1 MQQSLPGM
9 PHSLVFL
16 VCTQARKLQDMVLMM
31 AQKGQVQSQ
40 ITDAYLKQMLEGISD
55 GDDKP
60 SASKITFDR
69 RRFGDDSDSDIDLD
83 GL

>member
-1 MQQSLPGM
+1 
-9 PHSLVFL
+9 
-16 VCTQARKLQDMVLMM
+16 MVLMM

-40 ITDAYLKQMLEGISD
+40 ITDAYLKQMLEGISE
-55 GDDKP
+55 GGEGS
-60 SASKITFDR
+60 SAPKVTFDR